1 MDRYLLRLKSYLLLL
16 LIHMTLLIHT
26 YNTFDT
32 FDTYNYF
39 ELNYFSYYVFPRR
52 KAKFMEGGCHIFL
65 IYLVDCFF
73 LIWYTQYITW
83 YIPYIISNANFT
95 SWKTWYNDCK
105 SVIPGI
111 LHKKNRLTKKYFRKL
126 PVFMLHHR
134 NFSIHECHNRPG

>member
-1 MDRYLLRLKSYLLLL
+1 MDLYLLRLKSYLLLL

-32 FDTYNYF
+32 YNYF
-39 ELNYFSYYVFPRR
+39 ELNYFSYYVFPWR
-52 KAKFMEGGCHIFL
+52 KVKFMEGGCHIFL

-73 LIWYTQYITW
+73 LIWYT
-83 YIPYIISNANFT
+83 PSIISNANFT

-105 SVIPGI
+105 WVVPGI

-126 PVFMLHHR
+126 SVFMLHHR